1 MTFSEILNDYLH
13 ELNATRAALA
23 RASGVSDSAL
33 SRYCTGE
40 REPAYNGAQ
49 MEKLAAR
56 IAALAEERGA
66 DHPKEAV
73 LDALNAVV
81 RPGLQIEYDV
91 FLFNLKA
98 LLKTLDVRGVSL
110 ARACAYD
117 PSHISKVLSGQ
128 RRPGNIGEFTAN
140 IAGYLSRRYTA
151 EADIAAIAAL
161 LGCEKDE
168 LTHADARYAA
178 IVQWLGSNR
187 TRAEDSIGRFLQNV
201 DSFDLNAY
209 IRAIHF
215 DKMRLPTIPFQLP
228 TTKIY
233 TGTAEM
239 MESEL
244 DFIRATVLSRSM
256 EDCVLY
262 SDMPIKEMADDPEFA
277 KKWLAGM
284 AMMLKKGL
292 RLKII
297 HDVYRPFPEMMLG
310 LEGNIPMYMTGQIEP
325 YYLPGAQGR
334 VFSHLLKVSGAA
346 ALEGSAIAGRQSEGR
361 YVLTKSKED
370 LRFYRRKAERLLA
383 AARPLMEIYRS
394 DRAEAFAGF
403 LRGLPTREERRI
415 VTGSLPVFTLPPE
428 LLEELLTEN
437 GVSEPD
443 ARRIRR
449 YRDEAAAGAEA
460 LSECPRIELCVPV
473 LTPEQFAA
481 SPLNLSLSG
490 LFFETD
496 IPYTYEIYRAH
507 LEATRAYAADRP
519 NMILAPD
526 PAPAFRNLSYTIV
539 GERLVIVSKN
549 KSPAIHFVIHHPKM
563 VQAFL
568 GFQPPIRE
576 PDEA

>member
-49 MEKLAAR
+49 MEKLAAG

-73 LDALNAVV
+73 LDALNAAV

-187 TRAEDSIGRFLQNV
+187 ARAEDPIGRFLQNM
-201 DSFDLNAY
+201 DSFDLNTF

-215 DKMRLPTIPFQLP
+215 DKIRLPTIPFQLP

-325 YYLPGAQGR
+325 YYLPSAQGR

-415 VTGSLPVFTLPPE
+415 VTGSLPVFALPPE
-428 LLEELLTEN
+428 LLDGLLTEN

-496 IPYTYEIYRAH
+496 IPYTYGIYLAH
-507 LEATRAYAADRP
+507 LEATRAYAAVRP
-519 NMILAPD
+519 NVILEPD
-526 PAPAFRNLSYTIV
+526 PAPAFRNVSYTVV

-576 PDEA
+576 PDEP

>member
-49 MEKLAAR
+49 MEKLAAG

-73 LDALNAVV
+73 LDALNAAV

-187 TRAEDSIGRFLQNV
+187 TRAEDPIGRFLQNM
-201 DSFDLNAY
+201 DSFDLNTF

-215 DKMRLPTIPFQLP
+215 DKIRLPTIPFQLP

-256 EDCVLY
+256 EDCILY
-262 SDMPIKEMADDPEFA
+262 SDMPLEEMADDPEFA

-325 YYLPGAQGR
+325 YYLPSAQGR

-415 VTGSLPVFTLPPE
+415 VTGSLPVFALPPE
-428 LLEELLTEN
+428 LLDGLLTEN

-526 PAPAFRNLSYTIV
+526 PAPAFRNLSYSVV

-576 PDEA
+576 PDEP